1 MTEIVDDP
9 TMVERVAKAIWS
21 ENQPA
26 GAPAYEELD
35 FLDQGRVKMIAR
47 ACIKEMRKPSQEMID
62 EAYKLPG
69 SQEPGCGWAPEMPES
84 TWEAMIMAALQED

>member
-47 ACIKEMRKPSQEMID
+47 ACIKAMREPTEEMLFAGDGPAPQESITAD
-62 EAYKLPG
+62 RV
-69 SQEPGCGWAPEMPES
+69 WA
-84 TWEAMIMAALQED
+84 AMIMASLKED

>member
-1 MTEIVDDP
+1 MTEVVDDP

-26 GAPAYEELD
+26 GAPAYDDLD

-47 ACIKEMRKPSQEMID
+47 ACIKVMADPTEEMLTAGYEMSEHSSSVWNEMI
-62 EAYKLPG
+62 K
-69 SQEPGCGWAPEMPES
+69 
-84 TWEAMIMAALQED
+84 AALKED